1 MYSPN
6 YTITNKILKYMG
18 IIEAAKEYATL
29 QEMCDVFRSVF
40 GQYRDPG
47 IY

>member
-1 MYSPN
+1 MNP
-6 YTITNKILKYMG
+6 IVD
-18 IIEAAKEYATL
+18 AAKEYATL

>member
-1 MYSPN
+1 MPH
-6 YTITNKILKYMG
+6 IV
-18 IIEAAKEYATL
+18 EAAKAQATL

-40 GQYRDPG
+40 GKYRDPG